1 VSANADRWR
10 KLWCEIQGR
19 VREMALLGCRPSVAL
34 TGLAMLAH
42 SRENELTG
50 IKSSRNALRNG
61 LRNSPVQAMNKSDG
75 ATASTPGEKGQALA
89 WERERAR
96 MVAARFERRGST
108 LRSTARYV
116 TGTIPQLT
124 GTRR

>member
-42 SRENELTG
+42 SRENPA
-50 IKSSRNALRNG
+50 SRN
-61 LRNSPVQAMNKSDG
+61 NSRVSKIPSEKSRQQAGNNQAG
-75 ATASTPGEKGQALA
+75 ATGSTPGKAGPERGNPQETGLA
-89 WERERAR
+89 I
-96 MVAARFERRGST
+96 AARRLLAARRNAT
-108 LRSTARYV
+108 EV
-116 TGTIPQLT
+116 D
-124 GTRR
+124 RRLD